1 MVIAKTKKHMKK
13 AVQALQRRFSTAV
26 TMTASLVLLLSAVF
40 PGVSQMALADSYDN
54 EIQALQ
60 QQNASAQ
67 AQANALQP
75 KIDSYQAAV
84 NQLQSEI
91 VTLQQ
96 QIHDNLA
103 KQADLQAKIDANQ
116 QEIARQRAF
125 LASDVK
131 AMYVD
136 GTPSTLEVLA
146 TSKNLSDFVDKQEYR
161 TAVQNK
167 LQDTLKK
174 IAELQKQLNTQKDAL
189 NQLLATEKAQQ
200 SQLSADRQQ
209 QASLLAM
216 TQGEQAAYTNQI
228 KANNAQIAKLQA
240 EQLAAYNRLTGGGK
254 FTSGSYGAFQYR
266 NLTPEYSCGGGYSYC
281 WAGFDQYVSDTWG
294 LGLARECVHYA
305 ADRAARGLNLAPY
318 LGKYWGAGNAEN
330 WPNNLSGVYRVD
342 HDPNGGHVVA
352 IVAWPGGGGHAMYV
366 EQDLGDG
373 WVHVSQM
380 NWDVTGRY
388 SEMDI
393 KASGVLFIHFP

>member
-1 MVIAKTKKHMKK
+1 MKTSKVSQVISAKFNLG
-13 AVQALQRRFSTAV
+13 VLGVS
-26 TMTASLVLLLSAVF
+26 SLLLVGGSF
-40 PGVSQMALADSYDN
+40 LPSLRQMVLADSYDTQ
-54 EIQALQ
+54 ISTLQ
-60 QQNASAQ
+60 QQNAAAQSA
-67 AQANALQP
+67 ASALQP
-75 KIDSYQAAV
+75 QIDSYQTAV
-84 NQLQSEI
+84 AQLQTQI
-91 VTLQQ
+91 GTLQQ
-96 QIHDNLA
+96 QISDNQN
-103 KQADLQAKIDANQ
+103 KQVALQQNIDAAQ
-116 QEIARQRAF
+116 KQIDQEKAY
-125 LASDVK
+125 LANDVK
-131 AMYVD
+131 SMYVD

-174 IAELQKQLNTQKDAL
+174 IAALQSQLKDQKAQLD
-189 NQLLATEKAQQ
+189 QLLAEEQTQQ
-200 SQLSADRQQ
+200 SQLGADEQQ

-216 TQGEQAAYTNQI
+216 TQSQQSAYTNQI
-228 KANNAQIAKLQA
+228 KSNNAQIAALQA
-240 EQLAAYNRLTGGGK
+240 QQLAAYNRLTGGGK
-254 FTSGSYGAFQYR
+254 FSSGSYGTFQYR
-266 NLTPEYSCGGGYSYC
+266 NLTPESNCGGGYSYC
-281 WAGFDQYVSDTWG
+281 WASFDQSVSDTWG

-342 HDPNGGHVVA
+342 HDPTGGHVVA

-366 EQDLGDG
+366 ERDLGDG

-393 KASGVLFIHFP
+393 KASGVLFVHFP